1 MIEAG
6 AVVLFVTTVVLW
18 GRLGAPLVARDWI
31 WLARDLDPSW
41 APAQTRLFTRT
52 APGDP

>member
-1 MIEAG
+1 MIEAA
-6 AVVLFVTTVVLW
+6 AVALFVATVVTW
-18 GRLGAPLVARDWI
+18 GRVGAPLVARDWI

-41 APAQTRLFTRT
+41 ASIQAGLFTRA